1 MDELE
6 LRRLY
11 AKGAIDEATFNS
23 QMQYIM
29 QIKQSGLLGSQQGQ
43 AMSNGAVDTGW
54 QPPKYEE
61 PIRPNPI
68 NPMMGQQMGP
78 ATVEPEWQPP
88 KYEVPPPRPVDPM
101 RGQQMAP
108 MPQAPEPT
116 MPMMPMPSA
125 EPSQMQMSPMPLGG
139 GETTVGTVSSLDPN
153 DPISIASN
161 RAIAEQQNS
170 YLPRGMG
177 APTQNETDFLGQ
189 FVDNAKKAMYR

>member
-1 MDELE
+1 MVLDMVMNSPSISEDMKNDLE
-6 LRRLY
+6 RRGLDTPQER
-11 AKGAIDEATFNS
+11 GML
-23 QMQYIM
+23 Q
-29 QIKQSGLLGSQQGQ
+29 GLLGG
-43 AMSNGAVDTGW
+43 
-54 QPPKYEE
+54 
-61 PIRPNPI
+61 
-68 NPMMGQQMGP
+68 GQQI
-78 ATVEPEWQPP
+78 
-88 KYEVPPPRPVDPM
+88 
-101 RGQQMAP
+101 AP
-108 MPQAPEPT
+108 MPQAPKPT

-125 EPSQMQMSPMPLGG
+125 EPSQMQMSPMPLVG

>member
-1 MDELE
+1 
-6 LRRLY
+6 
-11 AKGAIDEATFNS
+11 
-23 QMQYIM
+23 MQAL
-29 QIKQSGLLGSQQGQ
+29 QSGLITPAQYEMMMQKIKQMEINGVMTRGIDTPQERDFLMQQGLL
-43 AMSNGAVDTGW
+43 GG
-54 QPPKYEE
+54 
-61 PIRPNPI
+61 
-68 NPMMGQQMGP
+68 GQQMGP

-125 EPSQMQMSPMPLGG
+125 DPSQMQMSPMPQ
-139 GETTVGTVSSLDPN
+139 
-153 DPISIASN
+153 I
-161 RAIAEQQNS
+161 
-170 YLPRGMG
+170 G

>member
-1 MDELE
+1 MM
-6 LRRLY
+6 
-11 AKGAIDEATFNS
+11 
-23 QMQYIM
+23 MQK
-29 QIKQSGLLGSQQGQ
+29 IKQMEMNGVMTRGVDTPQERAMLQGLLGGQ
-43 AMSNGAVDTGW
+43 
-54 QPPKYEE
+54 
-61 PIRPNPI
+61 
-68 NPMMGQQMGP
+68 QQMGP

-108 MPQAPEPT
+108 MPQAPKPT

>member
-1 MDELE
+1 MKALQMGRITPAQYEMMMKQME
-6 LRRLY
+6 MNGVMTR
-11 AKGAIDEATFNS
+11 GIDTPQERDFL
-23 QMQYIM
+23 MQ
-29 QIKQSGLLGSQQGQ
+29 QGLLGG
-43 AMSNGAVDTGW
+43 
-54 QPPKYEE
+54 
-61 PIRPNPI
+61 
-68 NPMMGQQMGP
+68 
-78 ATVEPEWQPP
+78 
-88 KYEVPPPRPVDPM
+88 
-101 RGQQMAP
+101 GQQMAP
-108 MPQAPEPT
+108 MPQAPKPT

>member
-1 MDELE
+1 MKALQMGRITPAQYEMMMKQME
-6 LRRLY
+6 MNGVMTR
-11 AKGAIDEATFNS
+11 GIDTPQERDFL
-23 QMQYIM
+23 MQ
-29 QIKQSGLLGSQQGQ
+29 QGLLGG
-43 AMSNGAVDTGW
+43 
-54 QPPKYEE
+54 
-61 PIRPNPI
+61 
-68 NPMMGQQMGP
+68 GQQPIGP
-78 ATVEPEWQPP
+78 AT
-88 KYEVPPPRPVDPM
+88 
-101 RGQQMAP
+101 

-116 MPMMPMPSA
+116 MPMSPMPSA